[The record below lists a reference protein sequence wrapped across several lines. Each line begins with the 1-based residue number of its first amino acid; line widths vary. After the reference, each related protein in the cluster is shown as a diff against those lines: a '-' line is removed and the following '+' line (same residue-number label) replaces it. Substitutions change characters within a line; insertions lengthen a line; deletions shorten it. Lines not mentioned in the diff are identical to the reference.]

1 MARIL
6 LLLEHRENLRLVS
19 ELLSGHHQVLSP
31 DSGAKGQ
38 QATALSGESFDL
50 CILDGRTLDRLGQSL
65 QERRKAQRPVFLPVL
80 LVIVRGKA
88 GMVNRQLWQSA
99 DEVIAVP
106 IEKAELQARVEIL
119 LRARQFSLELKAANE
134 QLQEMNRLK
143 SRFVSMVS
151 HEFRNP
157 LTTISGFVQLLE
169 RHGDQWSQEKKR
181 QYFQLMQGAL
191 KRLTALVDDVL
202 VMGRIG
208 VGKLKFEPAP
218 LELDKF
224 CSSLVEEVKF
234 SAQSQHQIDFAYTGT
249 SSEAPERVQ
258 MDPNL
263 LRHILNNLL
272 SNAIKYS
279 PEGSPIRLTLSYQN
293 NLAVFQVQ
301 DEGIG
306 IPLEDQ
312 PRLFEPFHRAV
323 NAGKVSGT
331 GLGLAIVKHCVELHG
346 GEITLTSEVGV
357 GTTFAIALPLKS

>member
-1 MARIL
+1 MAAL
-6 LLLEHRENLRLVS
+6 FLE
-19 ELLSGHHQVLSP
+19 
-31 DSGAKGQ
+31 
-38 QATALSGESFDL
+38 
-50 CILDGRTLDRLGQSL
+50 DGKIR
-65 QERRKAQRPVFLPVL
+65 
-80 LVIVRGKA
+80 VR
-88 GMVNRQLWQSA
+88 V

-169 RHGDQWSQEKKR
+169 RQGDQLPQEKKR
-181 QYFQLMQGAL
+181 QYFQLIQGAL
-191 KRLTALVDDVL
+191 KGLTALVDDVL
-202 VMGRIG
+202 VMGRVG

-234 SAQSQHQIDFAYTGT
+234 SAQSQHQIDFARIGASPET
-249 SSEAPERVQ
+249 PERFNI
-258 MDPNL
+258 DPNL

-293 NLAVFQVQ
+293 GLAVFQVQ

-357 GTTFAIALPLKS
+357 GTTLAIALPLKS

>member
-169 RHGDQWSQEKKR
+169 RQGDQLSQEKKR
-181 QYFQLMQGAL
+181 QYFQLIQGAL
-191 KRLTALVDDVL
+191 KGLTALVDDVL

-234 SAQSQHQIDFAYTGT
+234 SAQSQHQIDFAYPST
-249 SSEAPERVQ
+249 SPEAPERVQ

-293 NLAVFQVQ
+293 GLAVFQVQ

-357 GTTFAIALPLKS
+357 GTTLAIALPLKS